1 MRGGSIAMTGGGTAG
16 HVFPG
21 LAVAEE
27 LARRW
32 AGRVFW
38 IGGRSGMERQL
49 VERAGL
55 PFHGIP
61 AGKLRR
67 YFSLRNLTDV
77 ARVAA
82 GVAASLAILRRER
95 PAVLFS
101 KGGFVSVPP
110 VIAARLLGIP
120 CITHESDFDPGL
132 ATRINMRFCRSVCV
146 SWPQTLS
153 YLPAEAS
160 GRAVV
165 TGNPVRA
172 ALAQADPARGR
183 AFVGCPA
190 GRPLLLVIGG
200 SLGSSPVNRL
210 VSQCLE
216 GLLEAAFVAHQMGER
231 DYAPSTVPGY
241 FTAGFVAEEMP
252 HLLAAADLVVCR
264 AGANTLAELA
274 FLGRPSILI
283 PLPATGSRGDQ
294 LRNARMFGEAGAA
307 VVLEEEKAD
316 GAALLAA
323 VTSLL
328 GEPSRLAGMGGR
340 AKALARPDAAAAI
353 AGEILRHARPR
364 SAP

>member
-1 MRGGSIAMTGGGTAG
+1 MTGGGTAG

-27 LARRW
+27 LARLRQC
-32 AGRVFW
+32 RVFW
-38 IGGRSGMERQL
+38 IGGSAGIERQL
-49 VERAGL
+49 VQQAGL

-82 GVAASLAILRRER
+82 GVAASIAILRRER
-95 PAVLFS
+95 PSVLFS
-101 KGGFVSVPP
+101 KGGYVSVPP
-110 VIAARLLGIP
+110 VVAARLLGIP

-132 ATRINMRFCRSVCV
+132 ATRINMRFCRTVCV
-146 SWPQTLS
+146 SWPQTVS
-153 YLPAEAS
+153 YLPADVA

-172 ALAQADPARGR
+172 ALASADPARGR
-183 AFVGCPA
+183 AYVGCPA

-200 SLGSSPVNRL
+200 SLGSTPLNRL
-210 VSQCLE
+210 VAQCLP
-216 GLLEAAFVAHQMGER
+216 GLRQAAFVAHQMGER
-231 DYAPSTVPGY
+231 DYAPPDGPGC
-241 FTAGFVAEEMP
+241 FTAAFISEEMP

-274 FLGRPSILI
+274 FLGKPSILV

-323 VTSLL
+323 VNALL
-328 GEPSRLAGMGGR
+328 GQPARLAEMGRR
-340 AKALARPDAAAAI
+340 AGSFARADAASAI
-353 AGEILRHARPR
+353 AAEVLRHASPG
-364 SAP
+364 STG